1 MLEMFMSNQ
10 RQIISPDR
18 FMEKIWGFDSDTE
31 QNVVWVY
38 ISYLRKKLAKV
49 GANVQIKAARNMGYS
64 LEAKMIKSLRRKF
77 IAIAMCSLIGVL
89 VLTVGFINTF
99 SYIDVV
105 NKADSRL
112 SLIEGNN
119 GTFPKNGQPPKNG
132 GMRGGEYV
140 LSVSKTTR

>member
-1 MLEMFMSNQ
+1 
-10 RQIISPDR
+10 
-18 FMEKIWGFDSDTE
+18 
-31 QNVVWVY
+31 
-38 ISYLRKKLAKV
+38 
-49 GANVQIKAARNMGYS
+49 
-64 LEAKMIKSLRRKF
+64 MIKSLRRKF

-119 GTFPKNGQPPKNG
+119 GTFPKYWLPLKYGCI
-132 GMRGGEYV
+132 RGGGYV

>member
-1 MLEMFMSNQ
+1 
-10 RQIISPDR
+10 
-18 FMEKIWGFDSDTE
+18 
-31 QNVVWVY
+31 
-38 ISYLRKKLAKV
+38 
-49 GANVQIKAARNMGYS
+49 
-64 LEAKMIKSLRRKF
+64 MIKSLRRKF

-119 GTFPKNGQPPKNG
+119 GTFPKNGQPPKDG
-132 GMRGGEYV
+132 GMRGGGKMSPEAPFETRYFTV
-140 LSVSKTTR
+140 TIGESGNVTTVDTGKIAAVTT

>member
-1 MLEMFMSNQ
+1 
-10 RQIISPDR
+10 
-18 FMEKIWGFDSDTE
+18 
-31 QNVVWVY
+31 
-38 ISYLRKKLAKV
+38 
-49 GANVQIKAARNMGYS
+49 
-64 LEAKMIKSLRRKF
+64 MIKSLRRKF

-99 SYIDVV
+99 SYIEVV

-119 GTFPKNGQPPKNG
+119 GTFPKNGQPPKDG
-132 GMRGGEYV
+132 GMRGGGYV

>member
-1 MLEMFMSNQ
+1 
-10 RQIISPDR
+10 
-18 FMEKIWGFDSDTE
+18 
-31 QNVVWVY
+31 
-38 ISYLRKKLAKV
+38 
-49 GANVQIKAARNMGYS
+49 
-64 LEAKMIKSLRRKF
+64 MIKSLRRKF

-119 GTFPKNGQPPKNG
+119 GTFPKNDQPPKDG
-132 GMRGGEYV
+132 GMRGGGYV